1 MRQTKTT
8 GQLKYH
14 TSISM
19 GMSRCPIY
27 AVEIKLEERI
37 NEYLAMLASDP
48 VLQHDEKKM
57 NQAMNLRK
65 CIGKITSE

>member
-1 MRQTKTT
+1 MWQTKTT

-14 TSISM
+14 TSISV
-19 GMSRCPIY
+19 GMSRSPIH

-37 NEYLAMLASDP
+37 NEYLALIASDP
-48 VLQHDEKKM
+48 ILQHDEKKM
-57 NQAMNLRK
+57 SQAMNLRK